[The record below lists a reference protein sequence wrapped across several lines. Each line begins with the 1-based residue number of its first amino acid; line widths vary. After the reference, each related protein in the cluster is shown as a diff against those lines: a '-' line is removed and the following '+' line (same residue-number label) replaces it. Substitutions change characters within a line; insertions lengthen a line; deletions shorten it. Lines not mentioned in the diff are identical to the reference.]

1 MISLPLP
8 DELLRKVYSY
18 IHPVFDYTEFVNA
31 LSHHAEEEEAFTLI
45 LDRRNNIDNI
55 DDKITYYDMITTYAL
70 LMNKHLSVVSKFL
83 RTNPRFNRPD
93 YGLLLNQTQYR
104 WQWDW
109 SILPGQA
116 ARMDNNM
123 YLRRLKHGTTTTN
136 GYELHNIMVQ
146 HDIVFMLREGSLA
159 TIINNCNINNIDINV
174 PGLYHGT
181 EYRNAL
187 VQRLM
192 AL

>member
-1 MISLPLP
+1 MIPLPLP

-18 IHPVFDYTEFVNA
+18 IHPAFDYTEFVNA
-31 LSHHAEEEEAFTLI
+31 LSRHAEEEEAFTLI
-45 LDRRNNIDNI
+45 LDRRNNVDNI
-55 DDKITYYDMITTYAL
+55 EDKITYYDMITTYAL

-83 RTNPRFNRPD
+83 QTNPRFTRPD

-123 YLRRLKHGTTTTN
+123 YLRRLKHGTTTIN
-136 GYELHNIMVQ
+136 GYKLHNIMVH

-159 TIINNCNINNIDINV
+159 TIINNCHMNNIDINI
-174 PGLYHGT
+174 PGLHHGA

-187 VQRLM
+187 VKRLI